1 MESLGTWWLWC
12 IFAAIVIVLLAIDL
26 LVMGGGH
33 KHKVSIREAAAWS
46 LVWVCTALLFNLGLW
61 FYLDT
66 NVSTAVANDVSMKF
80 LAAYLLEKS
89 LAVDNIFVW
98 ILIFSFF
105 SVPIELQRRVLLYGI
120 LGALVLRTAMIFGG
134 AWLIQQFDWI
144 LYIFGAFLIFT
155 AVKMLLPEKE
165 EVDLKDNILIKWL
178 SSHFR
183 ITDELRGERFFVVE
197 NGVRFVTPLFLTLV
211 MVELS
216 DVLFAVDSIP
226 AVFAVTTDPFVVLT
240 SNIFAILGLRAMY
253 FLLAG
258 AADKLVL
265 LNYGL
270 AVIMAFIGTKMLII
284 EWYHVP
290 VMVTLSVIASILLV
304 TVFASLWW
312 SKRQQVKEREV

>member
-12 IFAAIVIVLLAIDL
+12 IFAAIVIVLLAVDL
-26 LVMGGGH
+26 LIMGGGH
-33 KHKVSIREAAAWS
+33 KHKVTMREAAAWS
-46 LVWVCTALLFNLGLW
+46 IVWVCTALLFNLGLW
-61 FYLDT
+61 FYLDS

-105 SVPIELQRRVLLYGI
+105 AIPIELQRRVLLYGI
-120 LGALVLRTAMIFGG
+120 IGALVLRTGMIFGG
-134 AWLIQQFDWI
+134 AWLIQQFDWV
-144 LYIFGAFLIFT
+144 LYLFGAFLIFT
-155 AVKMLLPEKE
+155 AIKMLMPEKE
-165 EVDLKDNILIKWL
+165 DVDLKENILIKWL
-178 SSHFR
+178 SRHVR
-183 ITDELRGERFFVVE
+183 ITDELRGERFFVIE
-197 NGVRFVTPLFLTLV
+197 KGVRYVTPLLLALI

-216 DVLFAVDSIP
+216 DVVFAVDSIP
-226 AVFAVTTDPFVVLT
+226 AVFAVTTDPFIVLT

-270 AVIMAFIGTKMLII
+270 AAIMAFIGTKMLII

-290 VMVTLSVIASILLV
+290 VMVSLSVIASILLI

-312 SKRQQVKEREV
+312 SKRREV